1 MPVSFRGLSKG
12 SALGK
17 CKVFWGNTTQRCGDF
32 FKNPKG
38 LTLSFD
44 ETLITFAHRTKQ
56 VLCFLKKMGRTKMS
70 QSDIMENRK
79 QKKDN
84 LFCRNYPF
92 SDIENII
99 KAML

>member
-17 CKVFWGNTTQRCGDF
+17 CKVFWGNTTRRCGDF

-44 ETLITFAHRTKQ
+44 ETLLTFAHRTKQ
-56 VLCFLKKMGRTKMS
+56 LLCFFGKNGKNKNESVGY
-70 QSDIMENRK
+70 NRK
-79 QKKDN
+79 QETKKRIIS
-84 LFCRNYPF
+84 FAETIPF
-92 SDIENII
+92 QILEI
-99 KAML
+99 